1 MNLDSFR
8 RESRDEKLGF
18 NNNPM
23 EEVRCTTT
31 PYGRNNTAQLP
42 CWAKIVAPR
51 QTLLQLHLLPL
62 PLATP
67 LLHLQFFPLRSL
79 IAAFTS
85 RCRVRSSCTSHF
97 FHRIVVEAQL
107 LVARLSPELSWRDN
121 LCPARQLRCVVPAML
136 CSSTIRALQSTFHSS
151 SCCPQAACWL
161 KNSVRCSQ

>member
-1 MNLDSFR
+1 
-8 RESRDEKLGF
+8 
-18 NNNPM
+18 M
-23 EEVRCTTT
+23 ECGLQCTNSGRTQH
-31 PYGRNNTAQLP
+31 GRNNTAQLP

-107 LVARLSPELSWRDN
+107 LVARLSPERIEIHV
-121 LCPARQLRCVVPAML
+121 PQLRGC
-136 CSSTIRALQSTFHSS
+136 CSSQYLSQSYLPKVLRTPYGDRHHSEAKWPDRS
-151 SCCPQAACWL
+151 ITAP
-161 KNSVRCSQ
+161 